1 MGTKEAQ
8 QRFVR
13 RREAAAGFSPLITAS
28 PKKSAHEKKYSR
40 KGSKVILICSGL
52 LVPPFSSTKKK
63 GGRGQEKDLANNLCI
78 IAEKKPFCAKRVF
91 GVVVGGEFW
100 GGQLKKE
107 PWNSC
112 LHSWLQE
119 RKGKVK
125 MYALGFCVKALRVAG
140 FRFILSSRW
149 WQKEWLKI
157 FQLSK

>member
-28 PKKSAHEKKYSR
+28 PKKSTHEKKYSR

-52 LVPPFSSTKKK
+52 LVPPFSSTKR
-63 GGRGQEKDLANNLCI
+63 GGQEKDLANNLCI

-91 GVVVGGEFW
+91 GMVVGGAFW

-107 PWNSC
+107 P
-112 LHSWLQE
+112 
-119 RKGKVK
+119 
-125 MYALGFCVKALRVAG
+125 
-140 FRFILSSRW
+140 
-149 WQKEWLKI
+149 
-157 FQLSK
+157 

>member
-52 LVPPFSSTKKK
+52 LVPPFSSTKR
-63 GGRGQEKDLANNLCI
+63 GGQEKDLANNLCI

-91 GVVVGGEFW
+91 FWGGGLEFW

-107 PWNSC
+107 P
-112 LHSWLQE
+112 
-119 RKGKVK
+119 
-125 MYALGFCVKALRVAG
+125 
-140 FRFILSSRW
+140 
-149 WQKEWLKI
+149 
-157 FQLSK
+157 